1 MKKVIATTDIIV
13 KHKNNILLIKRKFNP
28 FKNYWA
34 LPGGHIDVTDKDIV
48 SCAQRELKEETN
60 IDIPLSNLHYKVTI
74 GNNKRDP
81 RGFALTNVFLVCI
94 NSIPENIMAQDDAS
108 DLQWFDIHNLP
119 TDIDFD
125 HSHIIN
131 DLIFI

>member
-1 MKKVIATTDIIV
+1 MKKVIATTDIVV
-13 KHKNNILLIKRKFNP
+13 KNKNNILLIKRKYDP

-60 IDIPLSNLHYKVTI
+60 IDIPLSKLHYKVTI

-81 RGFALTNVFLVCI
+81 RGFALTNVYTVNLDT
-94 NSIPENIMAQDDAS
+94 IPENIKACDDAI
-108 DLQWFDIHNLP
+108 DVRWFDINNIP
-119 TDIDFD
+119 DDIAFD
-125 HSHIIN
+125 HLQ
-131 DLIFI
+131 LIQKSI